1 MLEKDVKN
9 WVDFGKQISKF
20 EDKLNTLTEQN
31 NSENFRKLYY
41 NITKPTFDITEA
53 EIKLI
58 KPLAKVEDRF
68 SIGSNER
75 TALKEFISITR
86 MACNNDKELAE
97 FRNILIKNNWTPID
111 EEEIRRK
118 QELEKI
124 RRQQQQQE
132 DERKRQEL
140 NKLKEKDVKNWV
152 EFGKQILRFEDKLNT
167 LTDQENS
174 ERFRRLYYNITKPS
188 FNITN
193 AERNLIKPLSKVED
207 RFPIGSD
214 ERIALK
220 EFISLTRMACSNEK
234 ELAEFR
240 NILIKN
246 NWTPVDEDEIKQKQE
261 LERRRQQQQQDD
273 ERRRQE
279 LERFRRQQQ
288 QQDDE
293 RRRQQQ
299 QQQEAERRRQELERL
314 RRQQEQQEAERIRQ
328 QQEKEDR
335 IKRIG
340 KTVLIVIGI
349 IVLAIFN
356 NYRSDK
362 KEYRKLVAESEKYV
376 KQQQYQKATE
386 SLKKIKKIT
395 NNKNMVAD
403 ANTRLDKIN
412 YEKEKIS
419 KKLRNDIN
427 TVWKAYFMKNTNGT
441 ISNTLDKNI
450 MKYIK
455 KNEIIPIIESMSQ
468 KTKLLHNA
476 TDDQGEYNDN
486 ITKINNLKKYYNI
499 Q

>member
-20 EDKLNTLTEQN
+20 EDKLNTLTEQK

-41 NITKPTFDITEA
+41 NITKPTFDITKA
-53 EIKLI
+53 EIELI

-97 FRNILIKNNWTPID
+97 FRSILIRNNWTPID

-118 QELEKI
+118 QEFERIVQQELEKI

-261 LERRRQQQQQDD
+261 LERRRQQQQQED

-293 RRRQQQ
+293 RKRQQQ
-299 QQQEAERRRQELERL
+299 QQQEAERK
-314 RRQQEQQEAERIRQ
+314 RQ
-328 QQEKEDR
+328 QQEDERRKQQEKENR

-349 IVLAIFN
+349 IVLAIFD

-395 NNKNMVAD
+395 NNKKMVAD
-403 ANTRLDKIN
+403 ANARLDKIN

-427 TVWKAYFMKNTNGT
+427 TVWEAYFMKNTNGT

-450 MKYIK
+450 MKYIN

>member
-1 MLEKDVKN
+1 MSHIFFIFFDMLEKDVKN
-9 WVDFGKQISKF
+9 WVEFGKQISKF
-20 EDKLNTLTEQN
+20 EDKLNTLTDQE
-31 NSENFRKLYY
+31 NSEHFRRLYY
-41 NITKPTFDITEA
+41 NITKPSFNITKA
-53 EIKLI
+53 EIELI

-97 FRNILIKNNWTPID
+97 FRSILIRNNWTPID
-111 EEEIRRK
+111 EEE
-118 QELEKI
+118 
-124 RRQQQQQE
+124 RQQQQD
-132 DERKRQEL
+132 DERRGQEL

-152 EFGKQILRFEDKLNT
+152 DFGKQILRFEDKLNT

-214 ERIALK
+214 ERKALK

-246 NWTPVDEDEIKQKQE
+246 NWTPVDEDEIKRKQE

-279 LERFRRQQQ
+279 FERYRRQQQ
-288 QQDDE
+288 DE
-293 RRRQQQ
+293 RRRQEQ
-299 QQQEAERRRQELERL
+299 QQQEAERKRQQQEDEL
-314 RRQQEQQEAERIRQ
+314 RRRLQQETERRRK

-395 NNKNMVAD
+395 NNKKMVAD
-403 ANTRLDKIN
+403 ANSRLDKIN
-412 YEKEKIS
+412 YEKEKTS
-419 KKLRNDIN
+419 KKLRKDIN
-427 TVWKAYFMKNTNGT
+427 TVWEAYFIKNTNGT

-450 MKYIK
+450 MKYIN

-468 KTKLLHNA
+468 KTKLLQNA
-476 TDDQGEYNDN
+476 TEDQGEYNDN

>member
-1 MLEKDVKN
+1 MSHIFFIFFDMLEKDVKN

-20 EDKLNTLTEQN
+20 EDKLNTLTEQK

-41 NITKPTFDITEA
+41 NITKPTFDITKA
-53 EIKLI
+53 EIELI

-97 FRNILIKNNWTPID
+97 FRSILIRNNWTPID
-111 EEEIRRK
+111 EEE
-118 QELEKI
+118 
-124 RRQQQQQE
+124 RQQQQD
-132 DERKRQEL
+132 DERRGQEL
-140 NKLKEKDVKNWV
+140 NKLKEKDVRNWV
-152 EFGKQILRFEDKLNT
+152 DFGKQILRFEDKLNT

-261 LERRRQQQQQDD
+261 LERRRQQQQQED

-293 RRRQQQ
+293 RKRQQQ
-299 QQQEAERRRQELERL
+299 QQQEAERK
-314 RRQQEQQEAERIRQ
+314 RQ
-328 QQEKEDR
+328 QQEDERRKQQEKENR

-395 NNKNMVAD
+395 NNKKMVAD

-427 TVWKAYFMKNTNGT
+427 TVWEAYFMKNTNGT

-450 MKYIK
+450 MKYIN